1 MDSTLWINL
10 LPENNSYLNAIL
22 PVLGNHGILH
32 GLEKYKYGNGSLIS
46 LQVQ

>member
-1 MDSTLWINL
+1 MNL

-22 PVLGNHGILH
+22 HGNHGILH